1 MADPTPFLST
11 IAAVSA
17 TLVAIVGG
25 LLVARFVTID
35 TEQQGA
41 QKLLDDAQ
49 GRLTTATRRAQE
61 ARENL
66 RRWEIN
72 DFFELEVVEAIG
84 SGEREVRE
92 LRKIGH
98 YTSLTDEDLT
108 EVVQTVADE
117 FDCARRVLR
126 ELRVGDSDAP
136 QVDWQEFKR
145 LWSDAPETSWDEVWE
160 TAYNELAGSAQAP
173 QPVRSFVDPLA
184 YQRPYVSSLTVQAQP
199 EYVALG
205 IQQRDA
211 LRANVDR
218 TEQHAEDIEAEVAQL
233 QRARDALVSPKG
245 LGWGLLVLGVFTLVG
260 VIVPLWL
267 MSRATNELT
276 ARLGETVFR
285 LFLAGLLALLGYM
298 SALALR
304 LSGQWHGTT
313 ARRAG
318 RQGRRRRRSAAKPG
332 GPAGDRSPT

>member
-25 LLVARFVTID
+25 LLVARFVTLD

-41 QKLLDDAQ
+41 QQLLDEAQ
-49 GRLTTATRRAQE
+49 GRLTTARRRAQE
-61 ARENL
+61 ATDSL
-66 RRWEIN
+66 RSWEIN
-72 DFFELEVVEAIG
+72 DFFDQEVVEAIG
-84 SGEREVRE
+84 SGERDVRE

-98 YTSLTDEDLT
+98 YSSLTNEDLA

-117 FDCARRVLR
+117 FGRARRGLR

-145 LWSDAPETSWDEVWE
+145 MWSDAPETSWDEVWE

-184 YQRPYVSSLTVQAQP
+184 YQRPYIFSALAGQAQP

-211 LRANVDR
+211 LRASVDR
-218 TEQHAEDIEAEVAQL
+218 AEQHAEDIGAEVSQL
-233 QRARDALVSPKG
+233 QRARDALVRPKG

-267 MSRATNELT
+267 MSRAPEELT
-276 ARLGETVFR
+276 AGLGETVFW
-285 LFLAGLLALLGYM
+285 LFLVGLLALLGYM
-298 SALALR
+298 SALAFR
-304 LSGQWHGTT
+304 LSGRWRGTT
-313 ARRAG
+313 TRRGGG
-318 RQGRRRRRSAAKPG
+318 RGPGWRR
-332 GPAGDRSPT
+332 